1 MGATENGVFC
11 LVKGNFFA
19 QGSSVW
25 CNNPQLPHQE
35 VGALGGN
42 RLVTKLDKTA
52 TCLQQTLEYQMKK
65 SLIALAAVAVSGAAF
80 AQSSVTV
87 FGLVDTSVAYVDGK
101 DDWTGMQN
109 GGNAT
114 SRLGFRGVE
123 DLGNGLKA
131 NFWLEGAVQ
140 PDTGSGSAE
149 GKGFDFQR
157 RATVGLSGN
166 FGEVRLGR
174 ELTAAYNATSRYD
187 VFGQVGFGASKLW
200 SNGSI
205 GSIGEDK
212 DTLAT
217 TNQRVSNM
225 VTYLSPNFSG
235 FRVNA
240 NYGFGEDKTIRQDG
254 TAGRYTAKS
263 GRYMG
268 AGATYD
274 NGPLSLGLGLETRKQ
289 GFDAGEEDVTAWSLG
304 GSYNFGVAK
313 LAAAYRNS
321 EAKFDDGE
329 KAKLKGYYLGVSAPV
344 GAAGEVKA
352 SYNRYEVSSNE
363 AGTPKLK
370 ADHFAL
376 GYVHNLSKRTALYG
390 TYAYIKNKNVDGVNL
405 GATLGNG
412 GLKDSGK
419 QQAIQV
425 GVRHAF

>member
-1 MGATENGVFC
+1 
-11 LVKGNFFA
+11 
-19 QGSSVW
+19 
-25 CNNPQLPHQE
+25 
-35 VGALGGN
+35 
-42 RLVTKLDKTA
+42 
-52 TCLQQTLEYQMKK
+52 MKK
-65 SLIALAAVAVSGAAF
+65 SLIALAAVAASGAAF
-80 AQSSVTV
+80 AQSSVTL
-87 FGLVDTSVAYVDGK
+87 FGVVDTSVAYVNGQDS
-101 DDWTGMQN
+101 WTGLQN

-114 SRLGFRGVE
+114 SRLGFRGTE

-166 FGEVRLGR
+166 FGEVRMGR

-187 VFGQVGFGASKLW
+187 VFGQVGFGASRLW
-200 SNGSI
+200 ANAGLGRVETAPGVYESVDLTS
-205 GSIGEDK
+205 
-212 DTLAT
+212 
-217 TNQRVSNM
+217 QRVNNM
-225 VTYLSPNFSG
+225 VTYLSPDLSG
-235 FRVNA
+235 FRVNL
-240 NYGFGEDKTIRQDG
+240 NYGFGEG
-254 TAGRYTAKS
+254 TDINSGKS
-263 GRYMG
+263 SNSAGRYMG

-274 NGPLSLGLGLETRKQ
+274 NGPLSLGLGLEQRKR
-289 GFDAGEEDVTAWSLG
+289 GNNAFDATDSDVNAWSLG

-321 EAKFDDGE
+321 EAKFEGGDKD
-329 KAKLKGYYLGVSAPV
+329 KMKGYYVGVSAPV

-352 SYNRYEVSSNE
+352 SYNRYEVSSNV

-370 ADHFAL
+370 ADQLAL

-390 TYAYIKNKNVDGVNL
+390 TYAYIKNKNKDGVNL
-405 GATLGNG
+405 GIAFNDTA
-412 GLKDSGK
+412 GLKNSGK